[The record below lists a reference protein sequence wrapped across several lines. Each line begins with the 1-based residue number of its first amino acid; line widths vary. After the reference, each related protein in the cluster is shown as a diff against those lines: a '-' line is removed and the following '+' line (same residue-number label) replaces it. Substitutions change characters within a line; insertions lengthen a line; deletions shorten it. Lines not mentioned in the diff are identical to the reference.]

1 MAIVKTPWI
10 GRRAL
15 ISGLATAAALP
26 LVPRT
31 LRADSSLTITPQ
43 QTLGPFYPKDWTG
56 DIDNDLVLV
65 QGESAKALGHI
76 THVSGKILDAAGQP
90 IRNAQVEIWQCDAN
104 GIYRHPRDT
113 SWFSKRERD
122 PGFQSRGRMSTDAE
136 GNYTFRTIRPVAY
149 PGRTPHIHF
158 KVDAA
163 DKDQLVTQMYVEGD
177 PGNER
182 DGILNSLPERERA
195 SVIVR
200 LEEADRL
207 EQGALAGVFN
217 IVMG

>member
-15 ISGLATAAALP
+15 ISGLATAAAMP
-26 LVPRT
+26 LVPRA

-43 QTLGPFYPKDWTG
+43 QTLGPFYPNDWTG

-65 QGESAKALGHI
+65 QGEAAKALGHI

-90 IRNAQVEIWQCDAN
+90 VRNAQVEIWQCDAN
-104 GIYRHPRDT
+104 GVYRHPRDT

-122 PGFQSRGRMSTDAE
+122 PGFQSRGRMTTDAE
-136 GNYTFRTIRPVAY
+136 GNYSFRTIRPVAY

-158 KVDAA
+158 KVDAP
-163 DKDQLVTQMYVEGD
+163 DKEQLVTQMYVEGD

-182 DGILNSLPERERA
+182 DGILNSLPERERT

-200 LEEADRL
+200 LEEADRI

-217 IVMG
+217 IVLA

>member
-1 MAIVKTPWI
+1 MASVKTPWI
-10 GRRAL
+10 GRRSL
-15 ISGLATAAALP
+15 ISGLAAVAAVP
-26 LVPRT
+26 LGPRI
-31 LRADSSLTITPQ
+31 LRAESALTLTPQ
-43 QTLGPFYPKDWTG
+43 QTEGPFYPKDWTG
-56 DIDNDLVLV
+56 DIDNDLVQV
-65 QGESAKALGHI
+65 QGEAAKALGHV
-76 THVSGKILDAAGQP
+76 THVSGQILDAAGHP
-90 IRNAQVEIWQCDAN
+90 IRNAEVEIWQCDAN

-122 PGFQSRGRMSTDAE
+122 PGFQSRGRMMTDAE
-136 GNYTFRTIRPVAY
+136 GNYSFRTIRPVAY

-158 KVDAA
+158 KVEAPDRER
-163 DKDQLVTQMYVEGD
+163 LITQMYVDGD

-195 SVIVR
+195 SVIVK

-217 IVMG
+217 IVLA

>member
-1 MAIVKTPWI
+1 MGIVKTPWI

-26 LVPRT
+26 LVPRS
-31 LRADSSLTITPQ
+31 LRADSGLTITPQ

-65 QGESAKALGHI
+65 QGEAAKALGHI
-76 THVSGKILDAAGQP
+76 THVSGKILDAAGEP

-122 PGFQSRGRMSTDAE
+122 PGFQSRGRMTTDTE
-136 GNYTFRTIRPVAY
+136 GNYSFRTIRPVAY

-158 KVDAA
+158 KVEAPDM
-163 DKDQLVTQMYVEGD
+163 DQLVTQMYVEGD

-195 SVIVR
+195 SVVVR
-200 LEEADRL
+200 LEAADRL

>member
-15 ISGLATAAALP
+15 ISGLATAAAIP
-26 LVPRT
+26 LVPRA
-31 LRADSSLTITPQ
+31 LRADSGLTITPQ
-43 QTLGPFYPKDWTG
+43 QTEGPFYPKDWTG

-65 QGESAKALGHI
+65 QGEAAKALGHV

-104 GIYRHPRDT
+104 GVYRHPRDT

-122 PGFQSRGRMSTDAE
+122 PGFQSRGRMTTDAE
-136 GNYTFRTIRPVAY
+136 GNYSFRTIRPVAY

-158 KVDAA
+158 KVEAP
-163 DKDQLVTQMYVEGD
+163 DKERLITQMYVDGD

-195 SVIVR
+195 SVVVR
-200 LEEADRL
+200 LEAADRL
-207 EQGALAGVFN
+207 EQGALAGVFD
-217 IVMG
+217 IVVG

>member
-10 GRRAL
+10 GQRAL
-15 ISGLATAAALP
+15 ISGLATAAAMP
-26 LVPRT
+26 LASHA

-43 QTLGPFYPKDWTG
+43 QTLGPFYPNDWTG

-65 QGESAKALGHI
+65 QGEAAKALGHI

-90 IRNAQVEIWQCDAN
+90 VRNAQVEIWQCDAN

-113 SWFSKRERD
+113 SWFAKRERD
-122 PGFQSRGRMSTDAE
+122 PGFQSRGRMTTDAE
-136 GNYTFRTIRPVAY
+136 GNYSFRTIRPVAY
-149 PGRTPHIHF
+149 PGRTPHIHV
-158 KVDAA
+158 KVDAPG
-163 DKDQLVTQMYVEGD
+163 KDQLVTQMYVEGD

>member
-1 MAIVKTPWI
+1 MGIVKTPWI

-26 LVPRT
+26 LVPRA

-65 QGESAKALGHI
+65 QGEAAKALGHI

-122 PGFQSRGRMSTDAE
+122 PGFQSRGRMTTDTE
-136 GNYTFRTIRPVAY
+136 GNYSFRTIRPVAY

-158 KVDAA
+158 KVDVP

-195 SVIVR
+195 SVVVR
-200 LEEADRL
+200 LEAADRL
-207 EQGALAGVFN
+207 EQGALAGVFD

>member
-1 MAIVKTPWI
+1 
-10 GRRAL
+10 
-15 ISGLATAAALP
+15 
-26 LVPRT
+26 
-31 LRADSSLTITPQ
+31 
-43 QTLGPFYPKDWTG
+43 LGPFYPKDWTG

-65 QGESAKALGHI
+65 QGEAAKALGHV

-136 GNYTFRTIRPVAY
+136 GNYSFRTIRPVAY

-158 KVDAA
+158 KVDAP

-195 SVIVR
+195 SVVVR

-217 IVMG
+217 IVIG

>member
-1 MAIVKTPWI
+1 MGIVKTPWI

-26 LVPRT
+26 LVPRA
-31 LRADSSLTITPQ
+31 LHADSSLTITPQ

-65 QGESAKALGHI
+65 QGEAAKALGHI

-122 PGFQSRGRMSTDAE
+122 PGFQSRGRMTTDTE
-136 GNYTFRTIRPVAY
+136 GNYSFRTIRPVAY

-158 KVDAA
+158 KVDAP

-195 SVIVR
+195 SVVVR
-200 LEEADRL
+200 LEAADRL
-207 EQGALAGVFN
+207 EQGALGV
-217 IVMG
+217 

>member
-1 MAIVKTPWI
+1 MGIVKTPWI

-15 ISGLATAAALP
+15 ISGLATAATLP
-26 LVPRT
+26 LVPRM
-31 LRADSSLTITPQ
+31 LRADSGLTITPQ

-65 QGESAKALGHI
+65 QGEAAKALGHV

-136 GNYTFRTIRPVAY
+136 GNYSFRTIRPVAY

-158 KVDAA
+158 KVDAP

-195 SVIVR
+195 SVVVR

-217 IVMG
+217 IVIG

>member
-65 QGESAKALGHI
+65 QGEAAKALGHI

-158 KVDAA
+158 KVDAP

-195 SVIVR
+195 SVVVR